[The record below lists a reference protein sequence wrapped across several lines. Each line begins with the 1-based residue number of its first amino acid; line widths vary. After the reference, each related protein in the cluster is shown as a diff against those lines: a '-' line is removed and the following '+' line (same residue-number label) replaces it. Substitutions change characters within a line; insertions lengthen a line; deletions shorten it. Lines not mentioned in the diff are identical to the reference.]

1 MLVAARPRLSAGSG
15 MIDPDAQRRAFD
27 AVVESDCANAHATAA
42 EETRES
48 LRENMGW
55 LRKELLVISS
65 IAAELYS
72 TLVSADPEWAR
83 FVSKSLL
90 SQHERYQDD
99 PHLPNVGDLLATI
112 SRLR

>member
-1 MLVAARPRLSAGSG
+1 

-27 AVVESDCANAHATAA
+27 ADVETHSANARATAA
-42 EETRES
+42 AEAREL
-48 LRENMGW
+48 LREDMGR

-65 IAAELYS
+65 IAAELFS
-72 TLVSADPEWAR
+72 TLLASDAERARCVSE
-83 FVSKSLL
+83 SLL

-99 PHLPNVGDLLATI
+99 PRFPNVADLLDTL

>member
-1 MLVAARPRLSAGSG
+1 

-27 AVVESDCANAHATAA
+27 AVVETDCANAHATAA
-42 EETRES
+42 AETRDL
-48 LRENMGW
+48 LREEMGR

-72 TLVSADPEWAR
+72 ALLTVDPECAR
-83 FVSKSLL
+83 YVSESLL
-90 SQHERYQDD
+90 SKHERYQDD
-99 PHLPNVGDLLATI
+99 PHLPNIGDLLATL